1 MWIAGKWDRAFSAQ
15 RGEAFVLCSS
25 WLRNGHG
32 SKNRRGGFGLLGSI
46 RYERKRPG
54 RAVADLRL
62 AVRNWNGLGMKI
74 RIGPLT
80 LLLAVMAFG
89 AKGAP
94 GQPVPLV
101 HAHAHND
108 YEHARP
114 LLDALEHGFCS
125 VEADIYLVEGKLL
138 VAHDREKVSAERTL
152 QAFYLDPLRERVR
165 KNGGRVF
172 PGGPEVTLL
181 IDIKSDAEQ
190 TYAVLR
196 KVLEEY
202 AGVLTS
208 FSSNSIKTNAITV
221 ILSGN
226 RPQKTVAVEGLRYAA
241 IDGRLPDLDGAAP
254 ASLIPWIS
262 DNWSKQFKWQGNGP
276 LPAGERE
283 KLKGIVRR
291 AHQQGRR
298 VRFWAVRDVPEVWRE
313 LRAADVDLINTDDLA
328 GLDKFFREQ
337 K

>member
-1 MWIAGKWDRAFSAQ
+1 MWIAGKWDRAFSAH

-25 WLRNGHG
+25 WLCNGQASENG
-32 SKNRRGGFGLLGSI
+32 RGGFGLLGSI

-54 RAVADLRL
+54 RAVADLRF

-80 LLLAVMAFG
+80 LLLAVMALG

-94 GQPVPLV
+94 AQPIPLV

-125 VEADIYLVEGKLL
+125 VEADIYLVDGKLL
-138 VAHDREKVSAERTL
+138 VAHDPEKVSVERTL
-152 QAFYLDPLRERVR
+152 QALYLNPLRERVR

-172 PGGPEVTLL
+172 PNGPEVTLL

-190 TYAVLR
+190 AYAVLR

-202 AGVLTS
+202 ASVLTS

-226 RPQKTVAVEGLRYAA
+226 RPQKTVAAESLRYAA
-241 IDGRLPDLDGAAP
+241 IDGRLPDLDGSEP
-254 ASLIPWIS
+254 SSLIPWIS
-262 DNWSKQFKWQGNGP
+262 DNWSKNFKWQGNGP
-276 LPAGERE
+276 LPSAERE
-283 KLKGIVRR
+283 KLTGIVKR

-298 VRFWAVRDVPEVWRE
+298 VRFWAVQDVPEVWRE

-328 GLDKFFREQ
+328 GLDKFFHEQ